1 MKKRTNKNET
11 SAATTGNSPVYC
23 ECAVAE
29 LEHCSWNP
37 RTPEELSPGHIEMV
51 KLVDSV
57 KKLGVVQSIS
67 VWDTPDG
74 HRYCIAGNRRLEAAK
89 LAGLKMV
96 PAVVYYGIDEA
107 TAMAITR
114 AENEVRFGVSPLMDA
129 KMISEFKGKGYSQAE
144 IAAILGTSEARV
156 CRRVK
161 LLDLIP
167 EARENFAAAKVE
179 TLALEEFA
187 KYPADLQKKAL
198 KSLYIYPSRQVT
210 VNDVR
215 DSFYRLTQ
223 QLSSKDW
230 IFSGETGKARLERCS
245 TCGLCS
251 GNQPDLFDVAAPEAE
266 GGERVFLG
274 HCFDTKCYKKLKL
287 EAKQDALPAAVVKA
301 GGTEADAAAATECE
315 YYQLQDYAAKKSK
328 KNPFAYVHWED
339 WEHRWQVRWGGDP
352 EKAKAKAAQA
362 KEDAKAAAAAE
373 EERRRLDAAIEAR
386 RDEVKNKV
394 ISAFAGKD
402 FEADEL
408 REKTEDAIAKKLAKM
423 PSSVLAPLM
432 ATLMAREIIYGDE
445 WDDEYCRTFE
455 WLIVNG
461 GAKLDAAEREIANEI
476 AKG

>member
-167 EARENFAAAKVE
+167 EAQEKFAAAKVE

-198 KSLYIYPSRQVT
+198 KSLYIYPTRQVT
-210 VNDVR
+210 VNEVR

-223 QLSSKDW
+223 QLNAKDW
-230 IFSGETGKARLERCS
+230 IFSGKTGKARLERCS

-266 GGERVFLG
+266 GGKRILLG
-274 HCFDTKCYKKLKL
+274 CCFDTKCYKKLKL

-301 GGTEADAAAATECE
+301 GGTEADATAATECE

-328 KNPFAYVHWED
+328 KNPFAYVHWEE

-352 EKAKAKAAQA
+352 EKAKAEAAKA

-373 EERRRLDAAIEAR
+373 EERRRLEAEDEAR
-386 RDEVKNKV
+386 QDAVQDKV

-402 FEADEL
+402 YNAQEL
-408 REKTEDAIAKKLAKM
+408 REKTESHLADKLAKM
-423 PSSVLAPLM
+423 PSDALAPLLACFM
-432 ATLMAREIIYGDE
+432 SYSLIFDDTY
-445 WDDEYCRTFE
+445 DDEYCRMFE